1 MINRSFLFAAFIG
14 ILSLFSFPDSGGD
27 GVQIKAPIYLEEPA
41 FAPGEQFT
49 LKIYYNWSAFWV
61 ASGELSFRISGDEL
75 EGRPVFHL
83 LAIGKTY
90 QAYSHIYRVSDRYE
104 SYVDMQTLLPLR
116 AGRRIEEG
124 RFRLEEEYRFDRKQ
138 GRVAVQ
144 EFVKGHEGEY
154 DIDRQTMDILSMIQ
168 VARNLDFDSY
178 QPGDR
183 IAMSVFIDNELM
195 KIQLIYE
202 GKKEIKTRNGRFR
215 TIVLRQKMVDN
226 EYFDEDDYVTIYVSD
241 DRNRIPIRLESPLT
255 VGWIKGDLKSY
266 RGLKYPLQARI
277 R

>member
-1 MINRSFLFAAFIG
+1 MINRSFLFAGFIG
-14 ILSLFSFPDSGGD
+14 ILSLFSFPDSGAD

-49 LKIYYNWSAFWV
+49 LKIYYNWSALWV
-61 ASGELSFRISGDEL
+61 ASGELSFRISSDEL

-90 QAYSHIYRVSDRYE
+90 EAYSHIYRVSDRYE
-104 SYVDMQTLLPLR
+104 SYLDTQTLLPLR
-116 AGRRIEEG
+116 ARRRIEEG
-124 RFRLEEEYRFDRKQ
+124 RFRLEEEYRFDRNRE
-138 GRVAVQ
+138 RVAVQ
-144 EFVKGHEGEY
+144 EFTKGHEGEY
-154 DIDRQTMDILSMIQ
+154 DMDRQTMDILSLIQ
-168 VARNLDFDSY
+168 HARNLDFDSY
-178 QPGDR
+178 RPGDR

-195 KIQLIYE
+195 RTQLIYE

>member
-1 MINRSFLFAAFIG
+1 MINRSFLFAGFIG
-14 ILSLFSFPDSGGD
+14 ILSLFSFPDSGSD

-49 LKIYYNWSAFWV
+49 LKIYYNWSALWV
-61 ASGELSFRISGDEL
+61 ASGELSFRISSDEL

-90 QAYSHIYRVSDRYE
+90 EAYSHIYRVSDRYE
-104 SYVDMQTLLPLR
+104 SYLDTQTLLPLR
-116 AGRRIEEG
+116 ARRRIEEG
-124 RFRLEEEYRFDRKQ
+124 RFRLEEEYRFDRNRE
-138 GRVAVQ
+138 RVAVQ
-144 EFVKGHEGEY
+144 EFTKGHEGEY
-154 DIDRQTMDILSMIQ
+154 DMDRQTMDILSLIQ
-168 VARNLDFDSY
+168 HARNLDFDSY
-178 QPGDR
+178 RPGDR

-195 KIQLIYE
+195 RTQLIYE

-226 EYFDEDDYVTIYVSD
+226 EYFDENDFVTIYVSD